1 VLTIIENG
9 SKAWAVA
16 ATNGDLRIYSR
27 EQAGM
32 WSELPLSEESEQIDD
47 DGSVILEA
55 LYERQTEQPQ
65 DEETDE
71 PEAEEEE
78 PAYEEEEPGEE
89 EEEPG
94 EEEEE
99 PEEEEEEPEE
109 EEEEP
114 EDEEEEPEEET
125 PRRSRGTATKKDPQA
140 EKEAKPRPT
149 RGRTKAR
156 K

>member
-99 PEEEEEEPEE
+99 PEEEEEEPE
-109 EEEEP
+109 
-114 EDEEEEPEEET
+114 DEEEEPEEET